1 MFWPIHWRKSG
12 MSSLIRSLKS
22 THKSHSSDLNV
33 NRRIS
38 MANSQEHIL
47 WGAVA
52 GAGVYI
58 LYTWIAGEKVSF
70 SEFFGSALS
79 SALTAKVP
87 EMLEPATHPN
97 HRAVF
102 HSVCFAGLA
111 LSNAWVATCK
121 KREEIIGQARECER
135 RAAIAANK
143 QERDYWSQQANGLR
157 FCAGSLLGLVPG
169 YASHLAADALTPKGL
184 PLLR

>member
-1 MFWPIHWRKSG
+1 
-12 MSSLIRSLKS
+12 
-22 THKSHSSDLNV
+22 
-33 NRRIS
+33 
-38 MANSQEHIL
+38 MANSREHLL
-47 WGAVA
+47 WGAAA

-58 LYTWIAGEKVSF
+58 LSAWITGEKISF
-70 SEFFGSALS
+70 SELLGSALS
-79 SALTAKVP
+79 GVLTAKVP
-87 EMLEPATHPN
+87 DILEPATHPN

-111 LSNAWVATCK
+111 LPNAWAATCK
-121 KREEIIGQARECER
+121 KREEIIGQAQECER
-135 RAAIAANK
+135 RAAIATNN
-143 QERDYWSQQANGLR
+143 QERDYWSQQANWLR